1 MMDEREKIKTAINN
15 AVEQALT
22 YSALTLIAKMMSGE
36 DPSESEIEQARKKI
50 VDDAMTELGL

>member
-1 MMDEREKIKTAINN
+1 
-15 AVEQALT
+15 
-22 YSALTLIAKMMSGE
+22 MMSGE